1 MPSGKS
7 PYVRR
12 NIDVIVS
19 ETVPGLAQEAL
30 SLAAGSEPQTYELA
44 ARRFDQAAE
53 ACRQAERQLR
63 AEQLSAWKAGVPPAG
78 EPAPGVPPH
87 VHKFLKD
94 YLASNVHRPDA
105 FQVIAIAAGSDIGK
119 ILLTAMV
126 KGGHTR

>member
-19 ETVPGLAQEAL
+19 KTVPGLAQEAL
-30 SLAAGSEPQTYELA
+30 SLAAGREPQTYELA
-44 ARRFDQAAE
+44 ARRFGQAAD
-53 ACRQAERQLR
+53 ACREAERQLR
-63 AEQLSAWKAGVPPAG
+63 AEQLSSWKASVPPAG

-87 VHKFLKD
+87 VHEFLKD
-94 YLASNVHRPDA
+94 YLGSDMHRPHA
-105 FQVIAIAAGSDIGK
+105 AQVIVIPAGSDIGK

-126 KGGHTR
+126 KGGNHR